1 MNTLTFDDSLVFSPK
16 PFIDFNGRQISVGD
30 IVRVNYNINEDV
42 CRFAGSVFRV
52 VALDFVSRLCYIRFA
67 NHGYKYFFVSDTS
80 NLVIIRRSQ
89 KK

>member
-16 PFIDFNGRQISVGD
+16 SFIDFNGRQIFVGD
-30 IVRVNYNINEDV
+30 IVRVYYNINEDV

-52 VALDFVSRLCYIRFA
+52 VALDFVSHLCYIRFA
-67 NHGYKYFFVSDTS
+67 NHGSKYFFLSDTS